1 MSRDLQEVTV
11 SFFIFIRARSYF
23 CRVTRECGKNV
34 QELQNIVNPCE
45 EVLDNDEDLQSQSD
59 EDESDFNSAVS
70 DTQTYELLDNVLR
83 VLDDILLQHGPN

>member
-23 CRVTRECGKNV
+23 CRVTRECGKSV

-45 EVLDNDEDLQSQSD
+45 EVLDNDEDLQ
-59 EDESDFNSAVS
+59 
-70 DTQTYELLDNVLR
+70 L
-83 VLDDILLQHGPN
+83 